1 MVKVKL
7 FFIMIHNLLL
17 IRLILIFFRIVF
29 LGKKYTLINEFEDKQ
44 LLHNKLHI
52 GYSLIQIYTFKK
64 NI

>member
-29 LGKKYTLINEFEDKQ
+29 LGKKYTLINEFEDKH
-44 LLHNKLHI
+44 LLHNKLYI